1 MIQGQARKKINMF
14 SNAVHFIVQCHDAAV
29 YCWFIP
35 LNKITAMKRL
45 FNKIGLIGKANHS
58 ATNQSIT
65 QIHQL
70 LNQHGYDIYVEDRAC
85 NELAINDI
93 QFASITE
100 IGELCDLAI
109 VVGGDGNM
117 LGAARVLARYNIAVV
132 GVNRGNL
139 GFLTDIDPDDIE
151 TPLQEILDGRFITE
165 NRFLLETQIYRHGVK
180 KSTNSAMNEVV
191 LHAEKVAHMIEFELF
206 IDDLFVY
213 HQRSDGLITSTPTGS
228 TAYSLSGG
236 GPILTPNMDAIS
248 LVPMFPHTLSSRPI
262 VIDGNSEISL
272 QIPAYLDE
280 KIQVSCDGQVTLE
293 VLPGD
298 EIRIQKS
305 DNQLRLI
312 HPIGYSYYETLRSKL
327 GWSEQKVTKRQV

>member
-1 MIQGQARKKINMF
+1 MRFN
-14 SNAVHFIVQCHDAAV
+14 VQSIIAAV
-29 YCWFIP
+29 YCYLILF
-35 LNKITAMKRL
+35 NKINAMKRL
-45 FNKIGLIGKANHS
+45 FNKIGLIGKANHN
-58 ATNQSIT
+58 ATNQTIT
-65 QIHQL
+65 EIHQL
-70 LNQHGYDIYVEDRAC
+70 LTQHGYEILVEDRAC
-85 NELAINDI
+85 NDLAIDNI
-93 QFASITE
+93 EFASITD
-100 IGELCDLAI
+100 IGEQCDLAI

-139 GFLTDIDPDDIE
+139 GFLTDIDPDNIE
-151 TPLQEILDGRFITE
+151 APLQDILEGRFMTE

-180 KSTNSAMNEVV
+180 KSTNCAMNEVV

-272 QIPAYLDE
+272 RIPAYLDE
-280 KIQVSCDGQVTLE
+280 QIQVSCDGQVTLE

-312 HPIGYSYYETLRSKL
+312 HPVGYSYYETLRSKL
-327 GWSEQKVTKRQV
+327 GWSEQKVTKRQL